1 MKSLVRR
8 GKDDEIAGKTFLD
21 HPKEAFTTLEGEK
34 DVFALFE

>member
-1 MKSLVRR
+1 MQVQCKGCLKYEKSE
-8 GKDDEIAGKTFLD
+8 DLD